1 MLKEH
6 SKTTLSPVQIAVLAA
21 LYPAYQ
27 AVAQDDFTL
36 EEIVVT
42 ATKRSLSIQDI
53 ASTVQAIPEATLK
66 QMGAKSMEDFA
77 RCEVESR
84 HACGKLLLLPM
95 RDTLLENESL

>member
-1 MLKEH
+1 MLDKH
-6 SKTTLSPVQIAVLAA
+6 SKTTLGPVHLAVLAA

-27 AVAQDDFTL
+27 AVAQDNLML

-42 ATKRSLSIQDI
+42 ATKRSMDIQDV

-77 RCEVESR
+77 RFMPGVNVVSGVTSSGSSHSSE
-84 HACGKLLLLPM
+84 M
-95 RDTLLENESL
+95 DFISL